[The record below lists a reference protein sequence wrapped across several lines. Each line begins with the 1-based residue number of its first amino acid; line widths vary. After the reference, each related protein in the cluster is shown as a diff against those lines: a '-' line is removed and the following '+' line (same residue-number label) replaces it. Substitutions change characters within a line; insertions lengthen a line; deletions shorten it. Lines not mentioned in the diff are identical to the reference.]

1 MEYKQGQREKK
12 LFIMTSPQ
20 FNSFNQLFK
29 SKLDEIWCS
38 GLGLGRWQWS
48 DESTS
53 KADKIKKV
61 GPCVERVARLHWC
74 IPHWCIL
81 IPNILATD
89 PLWVGYSIA
98 TYIHGHGP
106 SVIVLFLLLYLCNP
120 SKFYKNKIYILFL

>member
-48 DESTS
+48 DESMS

-61 GPCVERVARLHWC
+61 GPCVERVARFHWC
-74 IPHWCIL
+74 IPHWFTL

-89 PLWVGYSIA
+89 PL
-98 TYIHGHGP
+98 
-106 SVIVLFLLLYLCNP
+106 
-120 SKFYKNKIYILFL
+120 